1 MFSAIYSF
9 FYSNRFLI
17 IQSLCKKFV
26 DNKKQK
32 QTDTYIIYNDEIQ
45 YIVEISRRNIS
56 YNWVTS
62 KLGINCKIYYEKC
75 TFEMV
80 SKIDDIIF
88 IDEFV

>member
-1 MFSAIYSF
+1 MMKY
-9 FYSNRFLI
+9 
-17 IQSLCKKFV
+17 V
-26 DNKKQK
+26 
-32 QTDTYIIYNDEIQ
+32 Q
-45 YIVEISRRNIS
+45 YTVEISRRNIS

-62 KLGINCKIYYEKC
+62 KLGMNCTISYEKC